1 MLVGIFP
8 GIIICLGMAHSYE
21 GKMIERKISQV
32 KNQCMILANHLY
44 VYGYLDDPSLETQNF
59 ELQQTSNLYD
69 GRIMIIDDAYKIIKD
84 TYSISEG
91 KYIISEEVVKCF
103 AGETTHVYDN
113 DNHYLELTTPIIGR
127 DNVIYGVMLTSV
139 STEDI
144 AVLQGIFERRMTMMM
159 VCASFTVLFF
169 AIFLSSRMVRPL
181 NEVRSA
187 IKAYDDGFRIDEI
200 SVRGYNETV
209 EVTDAFNLMLA
220 HMRVQDEQRQD
231 FVANVS
237 HELKTPITSVKI
249 LAESLMSGEDT
260 PIEMYKEFMNDIIH
274 EVDREDRII
283 NDLLSLVKTGEGADT
298 LNIESVDIEKLIID
312 ILRTLKPLAD
322 KANVDL
328 GMEIIRPVI
337 AEVDEIKLSLALM
350 NLMENA
356 IKYNKS
362 GGYVRVTLDAEPLF
376 FIISIK
382 DNGIGIPEDAINS
395 IFERFYR
402 VDKSHSREIG
412 GTGLGLSIARSI
424 IVMHE
429 GAIKVE
435 SKPDEGS
442 IFTVRIP
449 ISYIKKGGEA

>member
-1 MLVGIFP
+1 MLVGILP
-8 GIIICLGMAHSYE
+8 GLIICLGMAHSYE
-21 GKMIERKISQV
+21 GRMVDKRISQV
-32 KNQCMILANHLY
+32 KNQCLILANHLY
-44 VYGYLDDPSLETQNF
+44 IYGYLDDVTLETQNF
-59 ELQQTSNLYD
+59 ELVQTSNLYD

-103 AGETTHVYDN
+103 AGETPYVYDDN
-113 DNHYLELTTPIIGR
+113 NHYLELTTPISGR
-127 DNVIYGVMLTSV
+127 DNTIHGVMLTSV

-144 AVLQGIFERRMTMMM
+144 ALLQAVFEKRMTMFMA
-159 VCASFTVLFF
+159 CLAFAVLFF
-169 AIFLSSRMVRPL
+169 AILLSGRMVRPL
-181 NEVRSA
+181 NEIRGA

-200 SVRGYNETV
+200 SVPGYNETV
-209 EVTDAFNLMLA
+209 EVTNAFNLMLT

-249 LAESLMSGEDT
+249 LAESLVSNPDV
-260 PIEMYKEFMNDIIH
+260 PIEMYKEFMGDIIH

-283 NDLLSLVKTGEGADT
+283 NDLLSLVKTGAGADT
-298 LNIESVDIEKLIID
+298 LNIESVDIEKMIVD

-322 KANVDL
+322 KADVDL
-328 GMEIIRPVI
+328 GMEIIRPVV

-350 NLMENA
+350 NIIENA
-356 IKYNKS
+356 IKYNKP
-362 GGYVRVTLDAEPLF
+362 GGYVRVMLDAEPLF
-376 FIISIK
+376 FTVSIK
-382 DNGIGIPEDAINS
+382 DNGIGIPADAINS

-412 GTGLGLSIARSI
+412 GTGLGLSITRSI

-429 GAIKVE
+429 GAVKVE
-435 SKPDEGS
+435 SEPDEGS
-442 IFTVRIP
+442 LFTVRIP